1 MKKILSLCL
10 ACVLLCATLISCGKD
25 EIEMPP
31 YTQLA
36 SDPNVVD
43 FYLFVPDTWTVD
55 MSTGTA
61 VAYHSVNDPTNISAT
76 LGQLNEIHEEDPIGA
91 YFASY
96 SEQFTDAFG
105 APENVESANLMLDG
119 HAAQQ
124 YIYTA
129 TFGGIEYKFWQV
141 ICIRQGRVYTVT
153 YSSTVEN
160 YEKHA
165 ADMQEALTN
174 FRFI

>member
-1 MKKILSLCL
+1 MKKLLSLCL
-10 ACVLLCATLISCGKD
+10 ACILLALTLAACGKN

-36 SDPNVVD
+36 SDPSVVD
-43 FYLFVPDTWTVD
+43 FHLFVPDNWTVD

-61 VAYHSVNDPTNISAT
+61 TAYYSVSDPTSICAT
-76 LGQLNEIHEEDPIGA
+76 LGQLNVTDTEDPYGA
-91 YFASY
+91 YFTSF
-96 SEQFTDAFG
+96 SKQFTDVFG
-105 APENVESANLMLDG
+105 DPQNVESSNLLLDG
-119 HAAQQ
+119 HEARQ
-124 YIYTA
+124 YVYTA

-141 ICIRQGRVYTVT
+141 ICLRQGRVYTVT

-165 ADMQEALTN
+165 ADMQEALNN